1 MTSVQANGV
10 SNSGPGD
17 HDDNQSVASD
27 LSTAAFK
34 NSFKQDLL
42 QAIENVRY
50 SGTFAFNAELKALPR
65 DVGISVEGVGAISLP
80 LGESCARKI
89 ISKARQA
96 PYGKG
101 SDTIVD
107 TAVRNT
113 WELDPAQFTI
123 GWSGWP
129 SYLKKI
135 CNVVAQ
141 QMGISTTVH
150 ADMYKMLLYEK
161 GAMFKAHTDT
171 EKIPGMFGTLVV
183 SLPSTHTGGEV
194 VLKHC
199 GEKVIYESS
208 KSEAS
213 CAGWYSDVTHE
224 VRPVT
229 SGYRW
234 VLTYNL
240 AIDRS
245 LPAPSAGLQR
255 SELRPLRHCIRRW
268 LAEGPERQ
276 SPYAYHV
283 LNHEYTEAN
292 TSYSALK
299 GSDLARVG
307 ALRQA
312 CNDLPVSL
320 FLALIEKEEM
330 GDVEF
335 DPCDLQYDY
344 RGAMGEYD
352 EDEDDED
359 DASYHHIG
367 DVFETHHR
375 LKTVRDL
382 EGMVVA
388 SQMAIEEDDMLDPD
402 AFEDMVGEEEY
413 EGYMGNSGPSATHWY
428 RLGTVALVPHDSIVD
443 FLDQSSTSYGSS
455 PFPQAQINYLAKQCS
470 RSNVPDYLFAAMI
483 DMFEE
488 ALPKLRDDP
497 YLLTDKSVVS
507 NVLKAALRHQRYELV
522 EETIVN
528 LHSLLPLEWYSWLRQ
543 WMMKGDRED
552 KTTER
557 FNKLKKGLT
566 LAMSSPGGLTSKFKI
581 ITHLV
586 PLPRDLPAGAL
597 PTPGPIMEWARQMLR
612 KFLSGDGPRQVTKD
626 DGSSVVDMS
635 LYFDDSILFLSEN
648 VVPVFEKRPLA
659 PGFRF
664 RVLLQLME
672 LINKRLLPASEG
684 HNLYRT
690 MARLLIASQ
699 AFDALRDAR
708 LILKEENKKKARIP
722 RIITDRVYVPP
733 ELNDAIISDT
743 LKNFFTFALELSTE
757 LDNLAAQF
765 ISKVV
770 IQADRLPRNELYTMW
785 LPFSR
790 SIIPIM
796 ERKNIPLTTPAY
808 QKLFST
814 LILSVLD
821 RYLGPE
827 PAKPANWSVP
837 GLSCGCGDCQRVT
850 AFLAHPTQMSGKFPM
865 NKDRRHHIHNRLD
878 GDHVGCTHQSE
889 RNTNPHT
896 LVITKTTRPQDL
908 KLQRWLKRLDQ
919 VLEQLSQFKAEHL
932 ATLLGP
938 DVERVKQLGKRQK
951 GQGNLPHRPAVGEK
965 RRADA
970 ACDVIDLT
978 SD

>member
-1 MTSVQANGV
+1 MT
-10 SNSGPGD
+10 D

-27 LSTAAFK
+27 LSTATFK
-34 NSFKQDLL
+34 TSFKQDLL
-42 QAIENVRY
+42 KAIENIR
-50 SGTFAFNAELKALPR
+50 S
-65 DVGISVEGVGAISLP
+65 
-80 LGESCARKI
+80 
-89 ISKARQA
+89 
-96 PYGKG
+96 
-101 SDTIVD
+101 
-107 TAVRNT
+107 
-113 WELDPAQFTI
+113 
-123 GWSGWP
+123 SGWP
-129 SYLKKI
+129 SYLKKM

-150 ADMYKMLLYEK
+150 ADIYKMLLYEK
-161 GAMFKAHTDT
+161 GAMFKANTDT
-171 EKIPGMFGTLVV
+171 EKIPGMFGTLV
-183 SLPSTHTGGEV
+183 
-194 VLKHC
+194 HC
-199 GEKVIYESS
+199 GETVIYESS
-208 KSEAS
+208 KSRAS

-240 AIDRS
+240 AINRS

-268 LAEGPERQ
+268 LAEGSERQ

-283 LNHEYTEAN
+283 LDREYTEAN
-292 TSYSALK
+292 TSYASLK
-299 GSDLARVG
+299 GADLARVG

-312 CNDLPVSL
+312 CNGLPVTL

-352 EDEDDED
+352 DEEDDT
-359 DASYHHIG
+359 SYHHISEVYG
-367 DVFETHHR
+367 THHK

-382 EGMVVA
+382 EGVVVA
-388 SQMAIEEDDMLDPD
+388 SEMGIEEDDMLDPD

-428 RLGTVALVPHDSIVD
+428 RLGAVALVPHDAIVD
-443 FLDQSSTSYGSS
+443 FLGQSGTSYGSS
-455 PFPQAQINYLAKQCS
+455 PFPQAQISYLANRCS
-470 RSNVPDYLFAAMI
+470 RPNVQDYLLTAMI

-522 EETIVN
+522 EETLRN
-528 LHSLLPLEWYSWLRQ
+528 LHSTLPLEWYSWLRQ

-552 KTTER
+552 KTIQR

-566 LAMSSPGGLTSKFKI
+566 LAMLSSGGLTSKFKI
-581 ITHLV
+581 ITYLV
-586 PLPRDLPAGAL
+586 PLPKDLPPGAL
-597 PTPGPIMEWARQMLR
+597 PTPGPITEWTQRMLR
-612 KFLSGDGPRQVTKD
+612 KFLGGGGPRQVTKD
-626 DGSSVVDMS
+626 DGSSIVDMA
-635 LYFDDSILFLSEN
+635 LYFEDPILFLTES

-672 LINKRLLPASEG
+672 SINKRLLSTSEG
-684 HNLYRT
+684 QNLYRT
-690 MARLLIASQ
+690 MALLLIASQ
-699 AFDALRDAR
+699 AFDTLRDAT
-708 LILKEENKKKARIP
+708 LILKEQSKKKARTPWIT
-722 RIITDRVYVPP
+722 TDR
-733 ELNDAIISDT
+733 
-743 LKNFFTFALELSTE
+743 
-757 LDNLAAQF
+757 
-765 ISKVV
+765 
-770 IQADRLPRNELYTMW
+770 
-785 LPFSR
+785 
-790 SIIPIM
+790 
-796 ERKNIPLTTPAY
+796 
-808 QKLFST
+808 
-814 LILSVLD
+814 
-821 RYLGPE
+821 PE

-837 GLSCGCGDCQRVT
+837 GLSCNCGDCQRVT

-865 NKDRRHHIHNRLD
+865 NKGRRHHIHNRPD

-896 LVITKTTRPQDL
+896 LVITKTTRPQEL
-908 KLQRWLKRLDQ
+908 KLQRWLERLDH
-919 VLEQLSQFKAEHL
+919 VVEQLSQFKAEHL
-932 ATLLGP
+932 ATLLGS

-951 GQGNLPHRPAVGEK
+951 GQGNLSHRLAVGEK

-970 ACDVIDLT
+970 AFDVIDLT

>member
-1 MTSVQANGV
+1 MTSVHTYTNGV
-10 SNSGPGD
+10 STSVPGD

-27 LSTAAFK
+27 LSTATFK
-34 NSFKQDLL
+34 TSFKQDLL
-42 QAIENVRY
+42 KAIENIRS
-50 SGTFAFNAELKALPR
+50 SGTFAFNAELKVLSR
-65 DVGISVEGVGAISLP
+65 DLGISVDGVGAISLP
-80 LGESCARKI
+80 LGESHARHI
-89 ISKARQA
+89 VSKARQA

-113 WELDPAQFTI
+113 WELDPSQFTI
-123 GWSGWP
+123 TWSGWP
-129 SYLKKI
+129 SYLRKI

-150 ADMYKMLLYEK
+150 ADIYKMLLYEK

-194 VLKHC
+194 ILKHC
-199 GEKVIYESS
+199 GETVIYKSS
-208 KSEAS
+208 KSRAS

-224 VRPVT
+224 HPLLV
-229 SGYRW
+229 SKD
-234 VLTYNL
+234 LSC
-240 AIDRS
+240 A
-245 LPAPSAGLQR
+245 
-255 SELRPLRHCIRRW
+255 PLRHCIRRW
-268 LAEGPERQ
+268 LAEGSERQ

-283 LNHEYTEAN
+283 LDHEYTEAN
-292 TSYSALK
+292 TSYAALK
-299 GSDLARVG
+299 GADLARVG

-312 CNDLPVSL
+312 CNGLPVTL

-352 EDEDDED
+352 DEEDEDDT
-359 DASYHHIG
+359 SYHHISE
-367 DVFETHHR
+367 VYETHHK

-382 EGMVVA
+382 EGVVVA
-388 SQMAIEEDDMLDPD
+388 SEMGIEEDDMLDPD

-428 RLGTVALVPHDSIVD
+428 RLGAVALVPHDSIVD
-443 FLDQSSTSYGSS
+443 FLDQSGNSYGSS
-455 PFPQAQINYLAKQCS
+455 PFPQAQISYLAKQCS
-470 RSNVPDYLFAAMI
+470 RPNVQDYLLTAMI

-522 EETIVN
+522 EETLTN
-528 LHSLLPLEWYSWLRQ
+528 LHSTLPLEWYSWLRQ

-552 KTTER
+552 KAIQR
-557 FNKLKKGLT
+557 FNRLKKGLT
-566 LAMSSPGGLTSKFKI
+566 LAMLSSGDLTSKFKI

-586 PLPRDLPAGAL
+586 PLPKDLPPGAL
-597 PTPGPIMEWARQMLR
+597 PTPRPIMEWTQRMLR
-612 KFLSGDGPRQVTKD
+612 KFLGGDGPRQVTKD
-626 DGSSVVDMS
+626 DGSSIVDMA
-635 LYFDDSILFLSEN
+635 LYFDDPILFLTES

-659 PGFRF
+659 PGIRF
-664 RVLLQLME
+664 RVLSQLME
-672 LINKRLLPASEG
+672 SINKRMLPTSEG
-684 HNLYRT
+684 QNLYRT

-699 AFDALRDAR
+699 AFDTLRDAR
-708 LILKEENKKKARIP
+708 LILKEQNKKKARTPWIT
-722 RIITDRVYVPP
+722 TDRAYVLP
-733 ELNDAIISDT
+733 ELNDAITYET
-743 LKNFFTFALELSTE
+743 LKNFFAFMLEISTE

-770 IQADRLPRNELYTMW
+770 IQADKLPRNELFTMW
-785 LPFSR
+785 LPFLR
-790 SIIPIM
+790 SVIPIL
-796 ERKNIPLTTPAY
+796 ERNSISLTTPVY
-808 QKLFST
+808 QKFFST

-821 RYLGPE
+821 KYLGPE

-837 GLSCGCGDCQRVT
+837 GLSCNCGDCQRVT
-850 AFLAHPTQMSGKFPM
+850 AFLAHPTQMSGRFPM
-865 NKDRRHHIHNRLD
+865 NKERRHHIHNRLD

-896 LVITKTTRPQDL
+896 LVITKTNRPQEL
-908 KLQRWLKRLDQ
+908 KLQRWLERLDQ
-919 VLEQLSQFKAEHL
+919 VVKQLSQFKAEHL
-932 ATLLGP
+932 ATLLGS

-951 GQGNLPHRPAVGEK
+951 GQGNLSHRPAVGEK

-970 ACDVIDLT
+970 ALDVIDLT